1 MAVLGWPHVDQLE
14 CSVVAAVLACAVAP
28 VVASVA
34 GKKNKTLKFF
44 KALFFWPREKI

>member
-34 GKKNKTLKFF
+34 GKK
-44 KALFFWPREKI
+44 